1 VQALARA
8 SGETTGLTVYDPETA
23 TATLVTEARGTRPVE
38 YSLDVGSR
46 IPLSA
51 GAAGEAIL
59 AHCPREVVQSQ
70 SLHPPPPLTGEH
82 EPARGGPAG
91 GPDTGW
97 AQAEGE
103 RVPDAFG
110 VAVPFFAGEAV
121 AGSLTFTIPRLRADE
136 VDVPA
141 LTTML
146 GDTARE
152 LTALLS
158 V

>member
-1 VQALARA
+1 M
-8 SGETTGLTVYDPETA
+8 
-23 TATLVTEARGTRPVE
+23 
-38 YSLDVGSR
+38 
-46 IPLSA
+46 
-51 GAAGEAIL
+51 
-59 AHCPREVVQSQ
+59 QSQ
-70 SLHPPPPLTGEH
+70 SLQPLTPRS
-82 EPARGGPAG
+82 PASMSRLEEDLQEVR
-91 GPDTGW
+91 DTGW

-121 AGSLTFTIPRLRADE
+121 AGSLTFTIPRFRADE